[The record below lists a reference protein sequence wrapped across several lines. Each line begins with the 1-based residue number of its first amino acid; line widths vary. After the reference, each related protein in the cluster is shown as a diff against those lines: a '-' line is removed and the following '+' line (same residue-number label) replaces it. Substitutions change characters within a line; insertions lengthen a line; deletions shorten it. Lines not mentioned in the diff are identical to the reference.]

1 MLWCVVTAVWE
12 SEEVKLRGRQIVEFS
27 GDTTLSLVQGWV
39 ICQWGNFDS
48 ANVDVQNERSARD
61 A

>member
-12 SEEVKLRGRQIVEFS
+12 SEEVKLRGGQIVEFS